1 MLVGYQSRVSN
12 DIFLPLCLLLSYNT
26 AFPYLA
32 LFLRI
37 TPFQKQARWSSS
49 PKLMFF
55 QLNNTTGIVTPAE
68 KSKEDSGWVG
78 LESVCASLKLLRP
91 ESGLFLVRQSL
102 KVQLGQESMEWA
114 VHEKEGSCSKRWF
127 EGVLRKSRPHLHPK
141 TIPGRRNDIS
151 KAWVLIDL

>member
-12 DIFLPLCLLLSYNT
+12 DLFLPLCLLLSYNT

-37 TPFQKQARWSSS
+37 TPFEKQTRWSGS

-78 LESVCASLKLLRP
+78 LGLMPISEAITTAREWVVPCGVESEGAVRSGITWNGRSMKKKDPVAKDGLK
-91 ESGLFLVRQSL
+91 GF
-102 KVQLGQESMEWA
+102 
-114 VHEKEGSCSKRWF
+114 
-127 EGVLRKSRPHLHPK
+127 
-141 TIPGRRNDIS
+141 
-151 KAWVLIDL
+151 